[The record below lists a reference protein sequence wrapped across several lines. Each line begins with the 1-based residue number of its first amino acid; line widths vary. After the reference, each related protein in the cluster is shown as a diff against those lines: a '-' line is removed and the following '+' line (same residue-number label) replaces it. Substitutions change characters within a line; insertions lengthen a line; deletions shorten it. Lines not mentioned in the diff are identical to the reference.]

1 MILSPV
7 QNHPVRYS
15 RHFDGQGGNNCLFE
29 WSRCVL
35 IIFRREGKIISKIE
49 RNNLQASI
57 FKNAKSLKF
66 VLYLRCWFQP
76 LILARVNLCEVC
88 YLVNYNLKQDASH
101 MQMQLCH
108 ATCFSWRHARDS
120 VQWFS
125 ELILILTQVNA
136 SNKLCIPPFSLT
148 LFEVHNQ
155 L

>member
-15 RHFDGQGGNNCLFE
+15 RHFQGQGGNNCLFE

-66 VLYLRCWFQP
+66 VFVLTMLVSAIDLGTRKLGSAKYV
-76 LILARVNLCEVC
+76 IL
-88 YLVNYNLKQDASH
+88 
-101 MQMQLCH
+101 
-108 ATCFSWRHARDS
+108 
-120 VQWFS
+120 
-125 ELILILTQVNA
+125 
-136 SNKLCIPPFSLT
+136 
-148 LFEVHNQ
+148 
-155 L
+155 